1 MDNLVIR
8 KASMDD
14 LNIIQKLNNQLFEL
28 EKENFASTL
37 VKDWPLTLE
46 GKNYFQSLIN
56 NNYVILA
63 ILDEEIVGYL
73 AGSINEQGSYEKIK
87 YGEINNMFIKDTC
100 RGFGIGK
107 KLISCFKEYCRQNNI
122 YNLKVTVSFKNKNAI
137 EFYRKNGFLEFDL
150 ILTTNIDKEDKNDF

>member
-122 YNLKVTVSFKNKNAI
+122 YNLKVTASFKNKNAI

>member
-28 EKENFASTL
+28 EKENFDSTL

-73 AGSINEQGSYEKIK
+73 AGSINEQG
-87 YGEINNMFIKDTC
+87 
-100 RGFGIGK
+100 
-107 KLISCFKEYCRQNNI
+107 
-122 YNLKVTVSFKNKNAI
+122 
-137 EFYRKNGFLEFDL
+137 
-150 ILTTNIDKEDKNDF
+150 